1 MPISVEPYKPI
12 LVHND
17 CSIEIAEDGE
27 PLEFSTNFFVPF
39 SVSRIEIQSIVKDA
53 ANLLPYLL
61 RVQSLTDGHT
71 IGGVMGEWS
80 PKRTIHFNP
89 PRQILGEL
97 DVTIL
102 EIDTD
107 AHRTYKSLVAVGET
121 SVAVNIT
128 FYN

>member
-61 RVQSLTDGHT
+61 RVQLEALWESGARSEPFTSILPSRFLANWMLQFLKLTRMHTEHINPWSL
-71 IGGVMGEWS
+71 
-80 PKRTIHFNP
+80 
-89 PRQILGEL
+89 
-97 DVTIL
+97 
-102 EIDTD
+102 
-107 AHRTYKSLVAVGET
+107 
-121 SVAVNIT
+121 
-128 FYN
+128 